1 MKRVCVLAAT
11 SIAVAVSSFAARPLY
26 VPDEKRESIPTAEG
40 LEVRAMT
47 ERKAILALP
56 ELDRSLPPCG
66 WDTKPLGAPGALTY
80 PTELSRKPVFRA
92 PPISATRSNCL
103 RRMLCKAGEF
113 KCTESLAGKIL
124 HM

>member
-1 MKRVCVLAAT
+1 
-11 SIAVAVSSFAARPLY
+11 
-26 VPDEKRESIPTAEG
+26 
-40 LEVRAMT
+40 VRAMT
-47 ERKAILALP
+47 ERNRKAILALP

-66 WDTKPLGAPGALTY
+66 WDTKPLGAPGPLTY